1 MSAETRGPQDRPPR
15 LPRPRQ
21 IGELTPDQTVAALL
35 RLAMEVTVLR
45 DRLRTH
51 EALLEK
57 AGVLSRAEVEAFQP
71 DPAESAER
79 MEASMRLVEKLLG
92 DLE

>member
-1 MSAETRGPQDRPPR
+1 MSDDSRDAGASPPR

-21 IGELTPDQTVAALL
+21 IEELTPDQTVAALL

-57 AGVLSRAEVEAFQP
+57 AGVLSRAEVEAFRP
-71 DPAESAER
+71 DPEESAER
-79 MEASMRLVEKLLG
+79 MRASMRLVEKLLG

>member
-1 MSAETRGPQDRPPR
+1 MSDDGRGPQDGPPR

-21 IGELTPDQTVAALL
+21 IEELTPDQTVAALL

-51 EALLEK
+51 EALLEQ

-71 DPAESAER
+71 DAGESAER
-79 MEASMRLVEKLLG
+79 MQASMRLVQKLLG

>member
-1 MSAETRGPQDRPPR
+1 VSDDSRGPGGPPPR

-21 IGELTPDQTVAALL
+21 IEELTPDQTVAALL
-35 RLAMEVTVLR
+35 RLAMEVSVLR

-71 DPAESAER
+71 DPEESAER
-79 MEASMRLVEKLLG
+79 MQAGMRLVEKLLG

>member
-1 MSAETRGPQDRPPR
+1 MNDGKRDPQEPPPR

-21 IGELTPDQTVAALL
+21 IEELTPDQTVAALL

-57 AGVLSRAEVEAFQP
+57 AGVLSRAQVEAFQP
-71 DPAESAER
+71 DPEESAER
-79 MEASMRLVEKLLG
+79 MQASMRLVEKLLG